1 MNRLSDRWIDKEIEV
16 DREID
21 KAIDGWTINYRVVTS
36 NSYKVIEQNDLQRKH
51 EFQQYFFF
59 SLQDW
64 ECSKFSTRD
73 ISLDVRWCQI
83 LHE

>member
-36 NSYKVIEQNDLQRKH
+36 NSYKVIEQNDLQRRH

-59 SLQDW
+59 I
-64 ECSKFSTRD
+64 TR
-73 ISLDVRWCQI
+73 LGM
-83 LHE
+83 